1 MEFLK
6 IWEILSRRKWIFISA
21 FSAFFSIVVLVT
33 LLITP
38 VYKAKAKLIIEAS
51 DTISSLLSS
60 LGTRG
65 VRVGGMI
72 PTRSTDDEYKTDI
85 ALAKIRTLME
95 KLISSL
101 NLKDRHGKAVKPD
114 KLVDSGLM
122 SKLKYKVLP
131 QPYLEVAQ
139 YKDADIIEIVSYSRD
154 PSEAANMSNKL
165 AMLYIEDRLERTR
178 KEYMSA
184 KIFIKD
190 QIQKVKEEYYVSLS
204 ALSDFKIS
212 KKTVNVDAETQ
223 NLINKIAT
231 LKSDYEENEK
241 TILESRRKIVDS
253 NKNLKVMEKFRKESK
268 ELTRSDAL
276 KSLQTKLND
285 YLIEIAQKSVE
296 HTKEHPDFKILEKE
310 IETAKELIKN
320 EKTIAL
326 NSISVSINPIY
337 DELSKKLVDAHIDKN
352 VAVAKRRLLQKYI
365 NAYQDELLN
374 MPLKQIENSKLEL
387 ALLVNKDMYQNLLE
401 YMLYVSVAE
410 SMTLSNI
417 RLVETAAV
425 PGKPN
430 FPKKSLNIIVGIFLG
445 MFWGLVLSLFIE
457 YIDNTIKTP
466 EDLKHIKS
474 LNFLGIIP
482 KAKILSDM
490 NIIAK
495 LNPTLPVVEA
505 YRTIRNSIRYAS
517 VDKPIKTMAIT
528 STMESEGKSSAASN
542 ISITYSME
550 HKKIILVDLDLRR
563 PSIHKF
569 FNILNTSGI
578 TSVLA
583 AGLPLEEAIV
593 HTGVSGL
600 YVLPSG
606 PIPSDPSSLV
616 ESHKLK
622 EIINK
627 LKETYDMVIIDTP
640 PVMAVND
647 AVTIGA
653 ITDGLLY
660 IIESG
665 RATFSM
671 VDHVKE
677 LFTKANLNIIGVVL
691 NKFKAYETGYYHYYY
706 NQSY

>member
-6 IWEILSRRKWIFISA
+6 IWEILSRRKWIF
-21 FSAFFSIVVLVT
+21 FGTFLAFFSIVVIGT
-33 LLITP
+33 FLIRPT
-38 VYKAKAKLIIEAS
+38 YKAKAKLIIEAS

-65 VRVGGMI
+65 VKVGGMI
-72 PTRSTDDEYKTDI
+72 PTRTTDDEYKTDI
-85 ALAKIRTLME
+85 ALAKIRPLLE

-101 NLKDRHGKAVKPD
+101 SLKDRHGNALKPD
-114 KLVDSGLM
+114 KIADAGMV
-122 SKLKYKVLP
+122 SKLKYKVFP
-131 QPYLEVAQ
+131 RPYLEVAQ
-139 YKDADIIEIVSYSRD
+139 YKDADMLEIVSYSRD

-165 AMLYIEDRLERTR
+165 ATLYIEDRLERTR
-178 KEYMSA
+178 KGYMSA
-184 KIFIKD
+184 KVFIKD
-190 QIQKVKEEYYVSLS
+190 QIQKVKEEYYESLS
-204 ALSDFKIS
+204 ALSDFKIN
-212 KKTVNVDAETQ
+212 KKTVNLDTETQ

-231 LKSDYEENEK
+231 LKGDYEDNEK
-241 TILESRRKIVDS
+241 TMVESRRKIADS
-253 NKNLKVMEKFRKESK
+253 NKKLKTMEKFRKESK

-285 YLIEIAQKSVE
+285 YLLDIARRSIEY
-296 HTKEHPDFKILEKE
+296 TKEHPDFKILEKE
-310 IETAKELIKN
+310 IETARELIKN
-320 EKTIAL
+320 EKKVAL
-326 NSISVSINPIY
+326 NSISLSVDPIY
-337 DELSKKLVDAHIDKN
+337 DELSKNLVDAHIDKN
-352 VAVAKRRLLQKYI
+352 VAIAKKRLLQKYI
-365 NAYQDELLN
+365 NAYQEELLN
-374 MPLKQIENSKLEL
+374 MPLKHAENSKLEL
-387 ALLVNKDMYQNLLE
+387 ALSVNKDMYQNLLE
-401 YMLYVSVAE
+401 YMMYVSIAE

-417 RLVETAAV
+417 RLVETATI
-425 PGKPN
+425 PEKPN

-482 KAKILSDM
+482 KTKILSDM
-490 NIIAK
+490 NVISK

-517 VDKPIKTMAIT
+517 VDKPIKTLAIT

-563 PSIHKF
+563 PTIHKF
-569 FNILNTSGI
+569 FNLLNTNGI

-600 YVLPSG
+600 DVLTSG
-606 PIPSDPSSLV
+606 PIPPDPSSLV

-622 EIINK
+622 DIINT

-647 AVTIGA
+647 AVIIGA
-653 ITDGLLY
+653 MTDGILY
-660 IIESG
+660 VIESG

-677 LFTKANLNIIGVVL
+677 LFTKANLHTIGIVL

-706 NQSY
+706 NRSY